1 MTTEDT
7 KTLKLKRP
15 YVAYA
20 HKLEEFLKYKN
31 YDKETCILLGV
42 IAAQSVRKHTALH
55 DEICTAIASLHMH
68 DSYADCLVS
77 ECKFNF
83 FTGLKF

>member
-1 MTTEDT
+1 MTDEK
-7 KTLKLKRP
+7 KTLQFKRP

-42 IAAQSVRKHTALH
+42 IAARSSNKHTSLH
-55 DEICTAIASLHMH
+55 DEICVAIASLHMH
-68 DSYADCLVS
+68 DAYADCLVF
-77 ECKFNF
+77 ECQLRISSSPKF
-83 FTGLKF
+83 

>member
-1 MTTEDT
+1 MMGDT
-7 KTLKLKRP
+7 KTLKLTRP

-55 DEICTAIASLHMH
+55 DEICTAIASLHMC
-68 DSYADCLVS
+68 DSYANSLMS
-77 ECKFNF
+77 ECRFNF
-83 FTGLKF
+83 FTGVKF

>member
-1 MTTEDT
+1 MIKDK
-7 KTLKLKRP
+7 KTLQFKRP

-42 IAAQSVRKHTALH
+42 IAAQSARKHTALH
-55 DEICTAIASLHMH
+55 DEICTAIASLRMH
-68 DSYADCLVS
+68 DIYANCLIN
-77 ECKFNF
+77 ECQFNLSTGIKF
-83 FTGLKF
+83 

>member
-1 MTTEDT
+1 MTEDT

-15 YVAYA
+15 YVVYA

-42 IAAQSVRKHTALH
+42 IAAQSARKHTAFH
-55 DEICTAIASLHMH
+55 DEICTAIASLRMH
-68 DSYADCLVS
+68 DIYANCLIN
-77 ECKFNF
+77 ECQFNLSTGIKF
-83 FTGLKF
+83 